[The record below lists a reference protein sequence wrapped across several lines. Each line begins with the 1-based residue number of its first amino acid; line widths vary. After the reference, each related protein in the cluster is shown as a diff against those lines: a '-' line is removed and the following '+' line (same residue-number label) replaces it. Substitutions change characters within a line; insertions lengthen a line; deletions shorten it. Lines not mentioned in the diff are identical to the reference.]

1 MEGEADQ
8 WRVVIASK
16 SVRSAELADTLSGAG
31 GVQASASLVLE
42 YPVFQ
47 FRSADPAVLV
57 AAVAV
62 AAASSAFAALVT
74 ALLQRLA
81 AKDGQHI
88 AMEFESGAKLDVPAD
103 IDPERLEN
111 LIRQVDGRPER
122 LILPL
127 GGA

>member
-1 MEGEADQ
+1 MDGEADQ

-57 AAVAV
+57 ATV

-103 IDPERLEN
+103 IDPERLEQ

-122 LILPL
+122 LILLL
-127 GGA
+127 GGP